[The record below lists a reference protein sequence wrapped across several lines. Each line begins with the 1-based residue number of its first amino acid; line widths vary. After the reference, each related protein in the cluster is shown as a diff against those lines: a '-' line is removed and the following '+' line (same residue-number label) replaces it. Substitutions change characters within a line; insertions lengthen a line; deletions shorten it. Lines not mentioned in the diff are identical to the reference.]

1 MEEKKEKRV
10 LSIELGDDMK
20 KVSITGLGDDNQVV
34 MAQELN
40 EEELEQATGGQR
52 ERRSHQRKVQDPTIK
67 NPLNI

>member
-1 MEEKKEKRV
+1 MATLTAEQIEQKKQQLQDENNV
-10 LSIELGDDMK
+10 
-20 KVSITGLGDDNQVV
+20 
-34 MAQELN
+34 LN